1 MGRSSWT
8 WTALLLLLPTL
19 LPVPS
24 ASSSSRLTIHP
35 GCQASCG
42 GVDIPYP
49 FGIGVGCFQPGFEI
63 ACVTST
69 TPVLAGTSPAVR
81 VLSLSV
87 MPRPEARVTLPVA
100 YQCYNQTGDA
110 TDDFSYGTVDLNPA
124 GVYRISN
131 TYNELFVL
139 GCYTLGYTNSGPG
152 GRYSAQDGACAGIGC
167 CRVDIL
173 PGLADNKMKFSSC
186 WWRDAMEF
194 SPCDYAFIVEKGYYT
209 FRATD
214 LRMDVAQATM
224 PLRLDWAIRGDGN
237 GTSMSMSC
245 AQAANRPGYTC
256 KSDHSECV
264 DSTNGPGYV
273 CNCTKGYEGNLY
285 LDEGCTKREVKKM
298 TGNYGSL
305 LGKGAFG
312 EVYRGTL
319 KDKTTVAVKKSSAAV
334 DKDKVV
340 AFVKEVEIQSRMIHK
355 NVLRLK
361 GCCLEVKFPVL
372 VYKYAAEGSLRDIIR
387 GSKNGQMT
395 PFPLEQRLDIANGSA
410 EGLAYMHTY
419 TASIIQHGDVKPE
432 NILLDCKLVPKLSDF
447 GLSKLL
453 APGKQKPIVPGEPE
467 GGECRL
473 VTEFR
478 EIYDQENRRREIL
491 DKDIATE
498 ENIPVLAGISK
509 LAIECLAEEDRP
521 DMAETSVRRLIK
533 HPSLKN
539 LFLSGNNLGGGIE
552 ALLKYGAL
560 QSIDV
565 PTNSFTEQ

>member
-1 MGRSSWT
+1 
-8 WTALLLLLPTL
+8 
-19 LPVPS
+19 
-24 ASSSSRLTIHP
+24 
-35 GCQASCG
+35 
-42 GVDIPYP
+42 
-49 FGIGVGCFQPGFEI
+49 
-63 ACVTST
+63 
-69 TPVLAGTSPAVR
+69 
-81 VLSLSV
+81 
-87 MPRPEARVTLPVA
+87 
-100 YQCYNQTGDA
+100 
-110 TDDFSYGTVDLNPA
+110 
-124 GVYRISN
+124 
-131 TYNELFVL
+131 
-139 GCYTLGYTNSGPG
+139 
-152 GRYSAQDGACAGIGC
+152 
-167 CRVDIL
+167 
-173 PGLADNKMKFSSC
+173 
-186 WWRDAMEF
+186 
-194 SPCDYAFIVEKGYYT
+194 
-209 FRATD
+209 
-214 LRMDVAQATM
+214 
-224 PLRLDWAIRGDGN
+224 
-237 GTSMSMSC
+237 
-245 AQAANRPGYTC
+245 
-256 KSDHSECV
+256 
-264 DSTNGPGYV
+264 
-273 CNCTKGYEGNLY
+273 
-285 LDEGCTKREVKKM
+285 M

-340 AFVKEVEIQSRMIHK
+340 AFV
-355 NVLRLK
+355 K

-453 APGKQKPIVPGEPE
+453 APGKHFGVVLLELITRKPIVPGEPE

-498 ENIPVLAGISK
+498 ENIPVLAGIGK

-521 DMAETSVRRLIK
+521 DMAEVARRLAVLRAEWK
-533 HPSLKN
+533 HGK
-539 LFLSGNNLGGGIE
+539 
-552 ALLKYGAL
+552 
-560 QSIDV
+560 
-565 PTNSFTEQ
+565 TNSQSDYHLEETAADATPNRLSSSPLLASARQRSSI

>member
-35 GCQASCG
+35 GCQASSG

-49 FGIGVGCFQPGFEI
+49 FGIGCFRPGFEI

-100 YQCYNQTGDA
+100 YQCYNQTGNA

-152 GRYSAQDGACAGIGC
+152 GRYRYMVYTGCMAYCNDSGSAQDGACAGIGC
-167 CRVDIL
+167 CRVDIP

-285 LDEGCTKREVKKM
+285 LDEGCTNINECERSREEFPCHGECHD
-298 TGNYGSL
+298 TDGS
-305 LGKGAFG
+305 
-312 EVYRGTL
+312 YDCR
-319 KDKTTVAVKKSSAAV
+319 
-334 DKDKVV
+334 
-340 AFVKEVEIQSRMIHK
+340 
-355 NVLRLK
+355 
-361 GCCLEVKFPVL
+361 CCLGYQSNGDPKENPCNPKFPL
-372 VYKYAAEGSLRDIIR
+372 AAKLTLGMNTVFNNKFSC
-387 GSKNGQMT
+387 
-395 PFPLEQRLDIANGSA
+395 
-410 EGLAYMHTY
+410 TY
-419 TASIIQHGDVKPE
+419 ISSFICNHVSEETAV
-432 NILLDCKLVPKLSDF
+432 
-447 GLSKLL
+447 
-453 APGKQKPIVPGEPE
+453 QKE
-467 GGECRL
+467 
-473 VTEFR
+473 
-478 EIYDQENRRREIL
+478 
-491 DKDIATE
+491 
-498 ENIPVLAGISK
+498 
-509 LAIECLAEEDRP
+509 
-521 DMAETSVRRLIK
+521 
-533 HPSLKN
+533 
-539 LFLSGNNLGGGIE
+539 
-552 ALLKYGAL
+552 
-560 QSIDV
+560 
-565 PTNSFTEQ
+565 

>member
-1 MGRSSWT
+1 M
-8 WTALLLLLPTL
+8 LKNVDTL
-19 LPVPS
+19 MFF
-24 ASSSSRLTIHP
+24 T
-35 GCQASCG
+35 
-42 GVDIPYP
+42 
-49 FGIGVGCFQPGFEI
+49 E
-63 ACVTST
+63 
-69 TPVLAGTSPAVR
+69 
-81 VLSLSV
+81 
-87 MPRPEARVTLPVA
+87 
-100 YQCYNQTGDA
+100 
-110 TDDFSYGTVDLNPA
+110 
-124 GVYRISN
+124 
-131 TYNELFVL
+131 
-139 GCYTLGYTNSGPG
+139 
-152 GRYSAQDGACAGIGC
+152 
-167 CRVDIL
+167 
-173 PGLADNKMKFSSC
+173 
-186 WWRDAMEF
+186 
-194 SPCDYAFIVEKGYYT
+194 
-209 FRATD
+209 
-214 LRMDVAQATM
+214 
-224 PLRLDWAIRGDGN
+224 
-237 GTSMSMSC
+237 
-245 AQAANRPGYTC
+245 
-256 KSDHSECV
+256 
-264 DSTNGPGYV
+264 
-273 CNCTKGYEGNLY
+273 
-285 LDEGCTKREVKKM
+285 REVKKM

-355 NVLRLK
+355 SVLRLK

-387 GSKNGQMT
+387 GSKNWQMT

-453 APGKQKPIVPGEPE
+453 APGKQYVNHVVGCLGYMDPAYVRRGRLTSANDVYSFGVVLLELITRKPIVPGEPE

-498 ENIPVLAGISK
+498 ENIPVLAGIGK

-521 DMAETSVRRLIK
+521 DMAEVARRLAVLRAEWK
-533 HPSLKN
+533 HGK
-539 LFLSGNNLGGGIE
+539 
-552 ALLKYGAL
+552 
-560 QSIDV
+560 
-565 PTNSFTEQ
+565 TNSQSDYHLEETAADATPNRLSSNPLLASARQRSSI